1 MPLTH
6 ALNRDLA
13 AMSQSVT
20 YPSQTDQLELTERSA
35 TNQAGDQVEPQA
47 AASISDLRFDL
58 SQPITTDQMTH
69 SATSLMGLL
78 FADVDRMLE
87 RGVVLEPTTEAG
99 KPEAGKSEEF
109 AAAGEGMGR
118 GATLEA
124 LLASPFGA
132 QFSSLAPKLS
142 PRDLVPSLEP
152 EIEQPPAAPEPEVS
166 DPVTPAEPGGSAW
179 LVTLCGSLLLSLGLL
194 SFLHR
199 TQVSGMW
206 LALLEKYRP
215 APVELV
221 NGTEPAASQSAS
233 QSASQASQ
241 LDSQPEHADFLGYL
255 QQSLE
260 RLSRQAELPPPS
272 PDATASPAPS
282 VIERVYVP
290 VYPSAIAP
298 VQPTV
303 PTAPT
308 APAASQPAPRSA
320 QRPAQTQPLP
330 SVRPASPS
338 VAAVPNIGAETSHT
352 LIGVLELGER
362 SAALFEVNGTPK
374 RIEVG
379 EQVGSSG
386 WTLVSISNQEA
397 IVRRNGEVRSIYV
410 GQKF

>member
-1 MPLTH
+1 MPLTD
-6 ALNRDLA
+6 ALNRNLA
-13 AMSQSVT
+13 AMSQSAT
-20 YPSQTDQLELTERSA
+20 HPSQTDQLELAEQLA
-35 TNQAGDQVEPQA
+35 KNQA

-69 SATSLMGLL
+69 SAADLMGLL

-87 RGVVLEPTTEAG
+87 RGVVLGAAEARSA
-99 KPEAGKSEEF
+99 ETRSAEES
-109 AAAGEGMGR
+109 AAASELGR

-124 LLASPFGA
+124 LLSSPFGA
-132 QFSSLAPKLS
+132 QFSALAPKLS

-152 EIEQPPAAPEPEVS
+152 EIEQPPAAPEEAS
-166 DPVTPAEPGGSAW
+166 DPATGSAEKGSAEKGGSAW

-194 SFLHR
+194 SFLYR

-215 APVELV
+215 APVELAT
-221 NGTEPAASQSAS
+221 GTEPAGSQSAS
-233 QSASQASQ
+233 QSGSQS
-241 LDSQPEHADFLGYL
+241 DSQPEYADFLGYL

-260 RLSRQAELPPPS
+260 RLSRHAELPPPS
-272 PDATASPAPS
+272 PLPAPDAAASPAPS

-290 VYPSAIAP
+290 VYPSA
-298 VQPTV
+298 
-303 PTAPT
+303 TAPAQPGST

-320 QRPAQTQPLP
+320 QSAQTQPLP
-330 SVRPASPS
+330 SVRPASPAS
-338 VAAVPNIGAETSHT
+338 PAVAAVPNIGAETSHT